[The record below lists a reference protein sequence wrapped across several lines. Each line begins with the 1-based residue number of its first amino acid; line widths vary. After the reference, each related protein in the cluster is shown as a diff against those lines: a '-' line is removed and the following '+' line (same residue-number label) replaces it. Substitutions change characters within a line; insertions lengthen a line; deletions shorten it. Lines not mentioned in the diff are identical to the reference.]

1 MRAFECSSTGLL
13 FPGDYIEEWGRK
25 YGIGLGPV
33 PVSECWE
40 SNYELPPATPTRDTR
55 SLDDCGHGVRSCMAP
70 VFPVDVTPEE
80 FKKRRAILN
89 SEDPSGA
96 LRWEILRRKQ
106 DENPRSQR
114 ATALAIRS

>member
-1 MRAFECSSTGLL
+1 MKAYECSSTGLL

-25 YGIGLGPV
+25 YGIGLGPM

-40 SNYELPPATPTRDTR
+40 SNYELAPATPDRNTR

-70 VFPVDVTPEE
+70 VFPVEVSGEV
-80 FKKRRAILN
+80 FAKNKAILS

-96 LRWEILRRKQ
+96 KRWEIIREIQNK
-106 DENPRSQR
+106 NPRSQR
-114 ATALAIRS
+114 KTALQIR